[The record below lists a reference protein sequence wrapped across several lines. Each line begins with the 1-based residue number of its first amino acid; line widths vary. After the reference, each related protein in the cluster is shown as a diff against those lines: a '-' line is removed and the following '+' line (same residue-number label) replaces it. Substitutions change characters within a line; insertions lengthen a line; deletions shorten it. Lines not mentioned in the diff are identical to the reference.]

1 MADELR
7 KGVTIGAGN
16 AEKAA
21 AQNETVVETS
31 EEETKEIIRANED
44 DFIQGLIAAAGF
56 ATEERQRIEIIREG
70 RLYFA
75 FEIRPLGSEEY
86 DKCREI
92 TPYQLSP
99 VEIHFL
105 ESFEAERKRLGGKK
119 S

>member
-56 ATEERQRIEIIREG
+56 ATEERQRILEPKAESSQLCTG
-70 RLYFA
+70 KGLLYRRYRNA
-75 FEIRPLGSEEY
+75 
-86 DKCREI
+86 
-92 TPYQLSP
+92 
-99 VEIHFL
+99 V
-105 ESFEAERKRLGGKK
+105 
-119 S
+119 

>member
-75 FEIRPLGSEEY
+75 FEIRPSALRNTTNAARSTRSMYATSSWG
-86 DKCREI
+86 
-92 TPYQLSP
+92 
-99 VEIHFL
+99 
-105 ESFEAERKRLGGKK
+105 
-119 S
+119 